1 MSACLQGDR
10 LLHRGRPDLVL
21 QTGSR
26 GREAESE
33 EAHRVDSARLST
45 LFPADIAVFTGSAA
59 QPRTP
64 VCKTFGCF
72 NDASTWT
79 PSGLAGAAGMRS
91 YRKWRYVLESSFT
104 PLSDA
109 DNRFLQLP
117 PPRLAFLVCVRIAS
131 HCRDTS
137 WGCGA
142 RPEPSWRA
150 CRVGK
155 CSPSHALSEP
165 PRRPG
170 QRPCSSPGRCAS
182 ALA

>member
-1 MSACLQGDR
+1 M
-10 LLHRGRPDLVL
+10 H
-21 QTGSR
+21 
-26 GREAESE
+26 
-33 EAHRVDSARLST
+33 SARLLT

-117 PPRLAFLVCVRIAS
+117 PPRLAFLVCVRIAC

-170 QRPCSSPGRCAS
+170 QLGSGEPHAQLSRRTLPARS
-182 ALA
+182 AAAKRTRSESDGIQYLAMPRVDINGI